1 MSKVKELNEHLSLL
15 THKMDSLLHLM
26 KDMVLLEGKIE
37 SMEEE
42 IRGRLERMEA
52 AQVDSSK
59 LVDRLIEMSMVTC
72 GQPQEATVHRAQ
84 SRLEHANFS
93 DPQSWAEGEVDEDV
107 WPPPGCDTMDVNG

>member
-59 LVDRLIEMSMVTC
+59 LVDRLIDHKRQRFIGHSRGWNMLTSLIHSLGQKVKSMKMYGLLQAVI
-72 GQPQEATVHRAQ
+72 
-84 SRLEHANFS
+84 L
-93 DPQSWAEGEVDEDV
+93 W
-107 WPPPGCDTMDVNG
+107 M